1 MEEKERKCS
10 ACKKTLHITEFG
22 GEFKT
27 CILCRKKGKE
37 YCDSHKNQISSRFKI
52 WYENNKEDR
61 GEKVKE
67 YQKMYYS
74 NNRKVILCHQKEY
87 YNSNSRKIKARVKK
101 YKEKNS
107 ENIAIRTKM
116 WRDKNTEYRKEYREL
131 YKDKGKVLMKKER
144 DQLHD
149 RYVRGLIS
157 KEHKLSFNHITNE
170 MVEAKRKQLQIHRN
184 IKEIHSLI
192 ND

>member
-52 WYENNKEDR
+52 W
-61 GEKVKE
+61 
-67 YQKMYYS
+67 YS

-131 YKDKGKVLMKKER
+131 YKDRGKVLMKKER